1 MSIFSLQIF
10 FFLDKSDIGYKLS
23 VFMNPLYEIL

>member
-1 MSIFSLQIF
+1 MSIFSLQI